1 MKRKMTRVLAVLIAI
16 ILVSTNTSLVTYAST
31 AKNKK
36 KVNVS
41 SVTITKPTDNTLVL
55 KKGKTYTL
63 KVSVAPKNATNKELE
78 FISGNPKVASITTKG
93 KIKAL
98 KNGTTTITVKSK
110 DSSKMKETLT
120 VKVGVPVTKIK
131 LDKSKVTVNAEDKVQ
146 LMATISPSNATV
158 KDLKWTSSDETIAS
172 VDSNGLVTTKID
184 GKVQI
189 TATATDGSNIK
200 ISCSITVLPIKPTA
214 ITLNSTSQTLK
225 VKESFTLQA
234 DILPVNAKDKTV
246 TWSSDND
253 AVATVDSTG
262 KVTAKSEGTAMIS
275 ATANGDNTIKATC
288 QVIIISQTVVVP
300 GGNEPGG
307 NEPGENNPGGNQP
320 GGSEPGGNNPGGG
333 NPGGNPIDDYKL
345 VWSDDFT
352 GESLDMTN
360 WNMEL
365 HEPGWVNNEL
375 QEYTNSSDNIY
386 VNDGKLVIKANKT
399 VSGSAI
405 SYTSGKVTTQH
416 KQIFKYGKFE
426 IKAKVPTGQGLWP
439 AIWMMPEN
447 ENLYGQWPKCGEID
461 IMEVL
466 GHETNKLYGTIHYG
480 NPHASSQGTYV
491 MSNGTLADDYHV
503 YSVEWEPSRMRFYID
518 GILYHTVNDWFT
530 KVEGG
535 EEITYPAPFDQPFY
549 LQLNLAVGGS
559 WPGNPDETTNFDN
572 AKFEV
577 DYVKVYQKESYDENV
592 VKPVV
597 NLRDPDATGN
607 YIING
612 NFDVAEDLLDNN
624 DWSLLTA
631 LGGEATASISQNKLN
646 IDTTNYG
653 TVNYSIQLVQ
663 PRLPMKQGGNYRLTF
678 DAKASADRKMIVNV
692 TAPDKEYIR
701 YMPDTE
707 VSLTTNTQSYSF
719 DFSMTGKDDANGR
732 LEYNLGN
739 QGSLAQVEI
748 SNVKLVKLSD
758 TVIDDTKTIL
768 PDGNHVYNGAFQEGV
783 NRMAF
788 WEVDNK
794 VSGASISVT
803 NSFNIRELKVEVPNT
818 VASMND
824 VIVKQTRLAI
834 TENKDYVLTFDAY
847 GDEAKTI
854 QTKINGQTF
863 DSNLLTSVQSY
874 RYQFSTGA
882 TVTSHDLEFLL
893 GVAGITYIDN
903 VKITEA
909 GMILN
914 GDFSNGFTGWQVYVD
929 SGISSKVTYVIDSL
943 TENSAAGFTI
953 DDTSDAEYK
962 IQLMQKNVELQ
973 QGKWYKLT
981 FNAKSD
987 MARKL
992 MVALQRDGNADNDW
1006 TSYSGGKIADLG
1018 SDYTTYEYV
1027 FNMRNTTDPKTILSF
1042 NLGAINGTQITSTHR
1057 VWIDNVKLEETTE
1070 PVIIINPS
1078 DDLIKNGDFSQG
1090 QDNWIAAISSPGEA
1104 VYSFANNKVEFDITN
1119 LGNQDW
1125 NVQLKQSGL
1134 KFEQGKTYQVKLK
1147 VTSSVT
1153 RAIKLAYMST
1163 SYDWYGGADVQL
1175 IAGETKEIDLTFT
1188 MNKPTDIA
1196 ADFVCSMGYIQDVA
1210 VDPGIIAI
1218 ENVSI
1223 KDVTN

>member
-1 MKRKMTRVLAVLIAI
+1 MKRKMTRVIAVIIAI
-16 ILVSTNTSLVTYAST
+16 VLVCTSNSFVTYAST
-31 AKNKK
+31 AKNTK

-41 SVTITKPTDNTLVL
+41 SVTIIKPTDNTLVL

-78 FISGNPKVASITTKG
+78 FISSNPKVASISTKG

-98 KNGTTTITVKSK
+98 KNGSTTITVKSIDGSNIK
-110 DSSKMKETLT
+110 TTLM
-120 VKVGVPVTKIK
+120 VKVGIPVTKVT
-131 LDKSKVTVNAEDKVQ
+131 LDKSKITVNAEEKVQ
-146 LMATISPSNATV
+146 LNVTISPNKATV
-158 KDLKWTSSDETIAS
+158 KEINWTSSNESIAS
-172 VDSNGLVTTKID
+172 VDSNGLVTTKTD
-184 GKVQI
+184 GIVQI
-189 TATATDGSNIK
+189 TATATDGSNK
-200 ISCSITVLPIKPTA
+200 KASCTIVVLPVKPIA
-214 ITLNSTSQTLK
+214 ITLNSENQTLK
-225 VKESFTLQA
+225 VGDTFTLQSE
-234 DILPVNAKDKTV
+234 ISPVNAKDKTV
-246 TWSSDND
+246 TWTSDND
-253 AVATVDSTG
+253 SVATVDSTG
-262 KVTAKSEGTAMIS
+262 KVVAKSEGTALITV
-275 ATANGDNTIKATC
+275 TANGDSTVKATC
-288 QVIIISQTVVVP
+288 RLIILGQSIVI
-300 GGNEPGG
+300 
-307 NEPGENNPGGNQP
+307 
-320 GGSEPGGNNPGGG
+320 PGGNNPGGDPV
-333 NPGGNPIDDYKL
+333 NEYNL
-345 VWSDDFT
+345 VWSDDFN
-352 GESLDMTN
+352 GDSLDMTN

-375 QEYTNSSDNIY
+375 QEYTNSPDNIY
-386 VNDGKLVIKANKT
+386 VSDGNLVIKAIKT

-405 SYTSGKVTTQH
+405 SYSSGKVTTQH

-426 IKAKVPTGQGLWP
+426 IKAKVPAGQGLWP
-439 AIWMMPEN
+439 AAWMMPEN
-447 ENLYGQWPKCGEID
+447 ESLYGQWPKCGEID

-480 NPHASSQGTYV
+480 NPHASSQGTYILN
-491 MSNGTLADDYHV
+491 NGTLADDYHV

-518 GILYHTVNDWFT
+518 GILFHTVNDWFT

-535 EEITYPAPFDQPFY
+535 EEITFPAPFDQPFF

-572 AKFEV
+572 AKLQV

-612 NFDVAEDLLDNN
+612 NFAVTENLLDNS

-631 LGGEATASISQNKLN
+631 LGGQATASIAQNKLS
-646 IDTTNYG
+646 IDTTDSG

-663 PRLPMKQGGNYRLTF
+663 PNLPMKQGGNYRLTF

-707 VSLTTNTQSYSF
+707 VALTTNLQSYSY
-719 DFSMTGKDDANGR
+719 DFTMTGKNDANGR

-739 QGSLAQVEI
+739 QGSSALVEI

-768 PDGNHVYNGAFQEGV
+768 PDGNYVYNGAFQEGT
-783 NRMAF
+783 NRMAY

-794 VSGASISVT
+794 LPGASISVT
-803 NSFNIRELKVEVPNT
+803 NTSNIRELKVEVPDT
-818 VASMND
+818 IATIND
-824 VIVKQTRLAI
+824 VVVKQTKLAI
-834 TENKDYVLTFDAY
+834 TVNKDYVLTFDAY
-847 GDEAKTI
+847 GNNAKII
-854 QTKINGQTF
+854 QAKINGQTF
-863 DSNLLTSVQSY
+863 DANLSTSVQSF
-874 RYQFSTGA
+874 RFQFSTGA
-882 TVTSHDLEFLL
+882 TLSSHDLEFLL
-893 GVAGITYIDN
+893 GVAGVTYLDN

-909 GMILN
+909 GMLLN
-914 GDFSNGFTGWQVYVD
+914 GDFSNGFTGWQVYID
-929 SGISSKVTYVIDSL
+929 GGISSKVSYVVDSL
-943 TENSAAGFTI
+943 TENNAAGFTI

-981 FNAKSD
+981 FDAKSD

-992 MVALQRDGNADNDW
+992 MVALQRDGSADNDW

-1027 FNMRNTTDPKTILSF
+1027 FNMRSTTDPKTILSF
-1042 NLGAINGTQITSTHR
+1042 NMGAINGTQITNTHK

-1070 PVIIINPS
+1070 PVIITNPS
-1078 DDLIKNGDFSQG
+1078 DDLIKNGDFTEGST
-1090 QDNWIAAISSPGEA
+1090 NWIATISSPGEA
-1104 VYSFANNKVEFDITN
+1104 TYSFANNKVEFNITN

-1134 KFEQGKTYQVKLK
+1134 KFEQGKTYQVKMK

-1153 RAIKLAYMST
+1153 RTIKLAYMST
-1163 SYDWYGGADVQL
+1163 SYNWYGGADVQL

-1188 MNKPTDIA
+1188 MNQPTDMA
-1196 ADFVCSMGYIQDVA
+1196 ADFVCSMGYISDVA
-1210 VDPGIIAI
+1210 VDPGIISI

-1223 KDVTN
+1223 KEVTN